1 MSVAK
6 FVAANGREA
15 LRQVREAMGPDAVV
29 LSNRTV
35 EGGVEIVAM
44 RDTDLGAI
52 ASSAPAFTPPPAAV
66 VAVDGALGDLRGELQ
81 TMRAMMERQFSGVGT
96 HSLPSLGGDP
106 LRDSLFTWLVTAGFS
121 GQLARSLLGHLPL
134 GHDRP
139 AAMTWIRQ
147 ELARKVPVLNDEDA
161 LFAQG
166 GVLALV
172 GPTGVGK
179 TTTTAKLAARF
190 VLKHGPERLALLTT
204 DTFRIGAH
212 EQLRIYGDILGVPVH
227 AVKDAADLRFALAAL
242 TDKHLVIIDT
252 VGMSQRDRN
261 LSEQIAMLAGV
272 QAPVQRILLLNGAS
286 HGDTLNEVVH
296 AYRHDATP
304 DGGIDGCIV
313 SKLDEATHLGSVL
326 DVVIRHRLPVYYAS
340 TGQRVPE
347 HLELANGVSLVE
359 RAFQTPRRGSVFA
372 DAEAARRAMPAQDD
386 GDATRATS
394 AGGADGMLR
403 SLTDN
408 ANAVGDCVQQLNAG
422 SYSFELVRSLWQQR
436 TENAPSPR
444 LMAQQV
450 REAACRDLSRHCDR
464 FVLSLSATVAAPV
477 AGRRAPRPWQHTLWL
492 ADRDGLPL
500 AAAAAPAGR
509 TGPALQAGQGGW
521 EADAATLCAAIAAA
535 RTVVNLLDAMP
546 AAATLARWQQA
557 GERWLAT
564 ARKTTRVVSGGAAVK
579 LDALAET
586 LTFHAV
592 EDMDYRG
599 RDAVQWIAQTPV
611 RVLEGQAR
619 GTRGAA
625 ESGIEAGL
633 LVSRVVDR
641 ENGQTLAV
649 HYLLCDPALSA
660 EGVQLAR
667 WARWAEAGEAQL
679 RTLRHAMDHL
689 GQGGQAGG
697 NESSLAE
704 AQACARLLAL
714 QMAVAALRLEQACDD
729 SAAAFLARLTGRAP
743 ARQMPAAAVLV
754 EGLGRLLALLDVL
767 ENYPGRGGRATPSAT
782 HEAPQEAFHPG
793 DAAGLLEA
801 SMNGSRVLQTL
812 TQGE

>member
-1 MSVAK
+1 
-6 FVAANGREA
+6 
-15 LRQVREAMGPDAVV
+15 
-29 LSNRTV
+29 
-35 EGGVEIVAM
+35 
-44 RDTDLGAI
+44 
-52 ASSAPAFTPPPAAV
+52 
-66 VAVDGALGDLRGELQ
+66 
-81 TMRAMMERQFSGVGT
+81 
-96 HSLPSLGGDP
+96 
-106 LRDSLFTWLVTAGFS
+106 
-121 GQLARSLLGHLPL
+121 
-134 GHDRP
+134 
-139 AAMTWIRQ
+139 
-147 ELARKVPVLNDEDA
+147 
-161 LFAQG
+161 
-166 GVLALV
+166 
-172 GPTGVGK
+172 
-179 TTTTAKLAARF
+179 
-190 VLKHGPERLALLTT
+190 
-204 DTFRIGAH
+204 
-212 EQLRIYGDILGVPVH
+212 
-227 AVKDAADLRFALAAL
+227 
-242 TDKHLVIIDT
+242 
-252 VGMSQRDRN
+252 
-261 LSEQIAMLAGV
+261 
-272 QAPVQRILLLNGAS
+272 
-286 HGDTLNEVVH
+286 
-296 AYRHDATP
+296 
-304 DGGIDGCIV
+304 
-313 SKLDEATHLGSVL
+313 
-326 DVVIRHRLPVYYAS
+326 
-340 TGQRVPE
+340 
-347 HLELANGVSLVE
+347 
-359 RAFQTPRRGSVFA
+359 
-372 DAEAARRAMPAQDD
+372 
-386 GDATRATS
+386 
-394 AGGADGMLR
+394 
-403 SLTDN
+403 
-408 ANAVGDCVQQLNAG
+408 
-422 SYSFELVRSLWQQR
+422 
-436 TENAPSPR
+436 
-444 LMAQQV
+444 
-450 REAACRDLSRHCDR
+450 
-464 FVLSLSATVAAPV
+464 
-477 AGRRAPRPWQHTLWL
+477 
-492 ADRDGLPL
+492 
-500 AAAAAPAGR
+500 
-509 TGPALQAGQGGW
+509 
-521 EADAATLCAAIAAA
+521 ATLCAAIAAA